1 MRRVVFAA
9 AAIAALSTPAV
20 ASKFTMQLNAAPQQV
35 SRMQSGVAAVD
46 DSASGSSVRLIQAEG
61 NISKRGSIEVLVMN
75 QAAAPFTFGPE
86 NITATLADGT
96 AVPIITYEQLV
107 HEEKRRETWAAIAA
121 GLSAAGRSMSAANS
135 GYYSGYGTYS
145 GSTFGTFGSTPYSG
159 TTSGTVMVSGYNAGA
174 AQAAQ
179 SAANIENQQMFA
191 QMTDNNASRM
201 GALKAYMRTTTV
213 DPQQM
218 FGGTV
223 QFELPKQARSSK
235 QDVPVTFVVTI
246 NGEQHRFDAVFKRR

>member
-9 AAIAALSTPAV
+9 VVAVVVTSPAAAA
-20 ASKFTMQLNAAPQQV
+20 KFTMQLNAAAGQT

-46 DSASGSSVRLIQAEG
+46 DSTSSSSVRVIQAEG
-61 NISKRGSIEVLVMN
+61 DISKRGAIQVLVMN
-75 QAAAPFTFGPE
+75 QGSTGFTFGPE
-86 NITATLADGT
+86 NITATMADGT
-96 AVPIITYEQLV
+96 TVPIITYEQLV
-107 HEEKRRETWAAIAA
+107 REEKRRETWAAIAA

-135 GYYSGYGTYS
+135 GYYSGTATYS
-145 GSTFGTFGSTPYSG
+145 SNTFGTFGSTPYSG
-159 TTSGTVMVSGYNAGA
+159 TTFGTATISGYNAGT

-191 QMTDNNASRM
+191 QMAENNASRM

-235 QDVPVTFVVTI
+235 EDVPITFVVTI